1 MIKYDNTQV
10 VFSEVPD
17 EVTLAIN
24 LTCCPH
30 HCKGCHS
37 SYLWEDYGEVLT
49 EESLQRLIDSSN
61 GITCVAFMGGD
72 NDVEALFE
80 LNAFVHRAFPAL
92 KTCWYTGFDY
102 TDEEFRMVS
111 HRIFDFDYIK
121 LGPYIEELG
130 PLTSPTTNQ
139 VFLRKKT
146 NNVFENITKQFFKS
160 EAR

>member
-17 EVTLAIN
+17 EVSLAIN

-37 SYLWEDYGEVLT
+37 DYLWEDYGTPLT
-49 EESLQRLIDSSN
+49 EESLESLIIAN
-61 GITCVAFMGGD
+61 RGITCIAFMGGD
-72 NDVEALFE
+72 NDPEALLE
-80 LNAFVHRAFPAL
+80 LNAYVHRSHPEL

-102 TDEEFRMVS
+102 ADDDFRTMWS
-111 HRIFDFDYIK
+111 YRMFEFDFVK

-139 VFLRKKT
+139 VFLKKT
-146 NNVFENITKQFFKS
+146 SNNVFENITKQFFKQ
-160 EAR
+160 